1 MENVAPSTSSIRQ
14 VVLAALRALGAGDGD
29 CAEVVLVKDR
39 LFHGRRFCLGGW
51 QAIWIA
57 GEGHFSVFNA
67 AGRLVAKHPLEE
79 TTIELRRAA

>member
-14 VVLAALRALGAGDGD
+14 EILAALRALGAGDGD

-39 LFHGRRFCLGGW
+39 FVHGRKFCLDGW

-57 GEGHFSVFNA
+57 GEGHFSVFNK
-67 AGRLVAKHPLEE
+67 AGGLIAKHPLEE
-79 TTIELRRAA
+79 TTLALRRAA